1 MEKKTFNIKGLIN
14 GLWSVLFVLIVALS
28 LVFKN
33 NYDSVI
39 CIKQGLIE
47 QEYYKEF
54 MWPAIYGKINNILV
68 IITFV
73 CGAIHIKSIMDLNSN
88 TGKKGELLS
97 TNIAVASQTI
107 ISLVYCAVTIISL
120 KSLSVLSI
128 VLIFSIVFAVFTLVY
143 NTKAYNDMDNGNDKA
158 KESEEWEPD
167 LVVWTSVE
175 KQIVIILIAVVLAV
189 IINLPTILK
198 GTKEAGENFRC
209 VSEDKIELCFGHMQ
223 GIEDNRA
230 TVKVEF
236 VNIYGEAGTEYSLE
250 QLEQEYTSFKQGGD
264 NWETL
269 LRFCNESIEIE
280 LPYHM
285 LDISTEVYPYAEK
298 YGSLKQYFCEDD
310 YDRDDEA
317 RRETDDK
324 LGDGRFFAACV
335 EQKLNRDGLTLR
347 QLNDSSMTGVSPLH
361 YYELEYES
369 ATTQQV
375 KEACASV
382 ATEMGEAGGE
392 GTLVESIDL
401 SITYEIGDAVGDVS
415 VTETNGYN
423 VNAPKWYVYEEKNN
437 GTGDYIEISNSTF
450 LEAGKKY
457 KLNLL
462 VKFPMLYGAP
472 EDVQVNVDGLTVE
485 SIKVQK
491 ATYNPPIV
499 QNGKEAYDEVL
510 IMIYFEAS
518 ENSMPVKVLEIGFD
532 AFRPYE
538 GVAVSGPT
546 DESDLCTGECVEWSV
561 YNLKSGTVTHYWKDT
576 FSEDILCYIASIKI
590 TADQGDSLEHV
601 ESIFVDNFYFRA
613 ALSVPEY
620 NKEQHEYK
628 GGTYPKAY
636 FEKHLDG
643 DQEYIMLYL
652 PYYRVASTG
661 VNGDVRTT
669 YHMNGYDYGNYIY
682 VVEGSGVPVENYH
695 KMEYEF
701 VRYEVTDSKGEVVY
715 LEYVDYETTGKRG
728 FITPAYPITITGYFE
743 YMY

>member
-1 MEKKTFNIKGLIN
+1 MEKKTFNIKGLIS
-14 GLWSVLFVLIVALS
+14 GLWSVLFVLIVLLS
-28 LVFKN
+28 LIFRN
-33 NYDSVI
+33 NFDSVI

-54 MWPAIYGKINNILV
+54 LWPAIYSRVNNILA

-73 CGAIHIKSIMDLNSN
+73 CGAIHIKTQMDFNSN
-88 TGKKGELLS
+88 SGQKGELLA
-97 TNIAVASQTI
+97 TNIAVIAEIIAGIAYTVITI
-107 ISLVYCAVTIISL
+107 ICL
-120 KSLSVLSI
+120 KSFSFLNVILI
-128 VLIFSIVFAVFTLVY
+128 CAIIFAIFSVFY
-143 NTKAYNDMDNGNDKA
+143 NTKTYKDLDKEREQNKDWA
-158 KESEEWEPD
+158 PELE
-167 LVVWTSVE
+167 VW
-175 KQIVIILIAVVLAV
+175 KPAGGQISIILIAVIVAFIL
-189 IINLPTILK
+189 NLTHILK
-198 GTKEAGENFRC
+198 GVEAAKKDFGQVC
-209 VSEDKIELCFGHMQ
+209 QDKIELCFGHMQ

-250 QLEQEYTSFKQGGD
+250 QLKQEYTSFKQGGD

-317 RRETDDK
+317 RRETNDK

-347 QLNDSSMTGVSPLH
+347 QLNDSSMTGDSPLH

-369 ATTQQV
+369 ATTHQV

-450 LEAGKKY
+450 LEAEKKY

-518 ENSMPVKVLEIGFD
+518 ENSMPVKVLDIGFD

-561 YNLKSGTVTHYWKDT
+561 YNLKSGTVTPYWKDT

-701 VRYEVTDSKGEVVY
+701 VKYEVTDSNGEVVY

>member
-14 GLWSVLFVLIVALS
+14 GLWCILFVLIVLLS
-28 LVFKN
+28 LILKN
-33 NYDSVI
+33 NIDSII

-54 MWPAIYGKINNILV
+54 LWPAIYSRVNNILAL
-68 IITFV
+68 ITFV
-73 CGAIHIKSIMDLNSN
+73 CGAIHIKSLMDLNSN
-88 TGKKGELLS
+88 SGQKGELLT
-97 TNIAVASQTI
+97 TNIVAIAETI
-107 ISLVYCAVTIISL
+107 VGTAYTVVTIFCL
-120 KSLSVLSI
+120 KCFSYINVVI
-128 VLIFSIVFAVFTLVY
+128 ICAIIFAIFSVFY
-143 NTKAYNDMDNGNDKA
+143 NTKTYKDLDKEREQNKDWA
-158 KESEEWEPD
+158 PELE
-167 LVVWTSVE
+167 VW
-175 KQIVIILIAVVLAV
+175 KPAGGQISIILIAVIVAFIL
-189 IINLPTILK
+189 NLTHILK
-198 GTKEAGENFRC
+198 GVEAAKKDFGQVC
-209 VSEDKIELCFGHMQ
+209 QDKIELCFGHMQ

-250 QLEQEYTSFKQGGD
+250 QLEQEYTNYKQGGD

-317 RRETDDK
+317 RRETNDK

-347 QLNDSSMTGVSPLH
+347 QLNDSSMTGDSPLH

-369 ATTQQV
+369 ATTHQV

-518 ENSMPVKVLEIGFD
+518 ENSMPVKVLDIGFD

-546 DESDLCTGECVEWSV
+546 DESDLCTGECVKWSV
-561 YNLKSGTVTHYWKDT
+561 YNLKSGTVTPYWKDT

-701 VRYEVTDSKGEVVY
+701 VRYEVTDSNGEVVY